1 MFQLHRLR
9 VGTVHGLGV
18 HRDERPSVRGPDLQ
32 LPSGQL
38 PGDGAEPVPR
48 QRLRRVQTGYI
59 YHYAFVMIFGV
70 FALMSLWFIKA

>member
-48 QRLRRVQTGYI
+48 QRLRRVQD
-59 YHYAFVMIFGV
+59 MQPRGV
-70 FALMSLWFIKA
+70 SSGGVPGPKRYRV